1 MFLGLNSIFYPP
13 FQASEFFIF
22 GSMMVVAMMIFA
34 IMACNYKY
42 ANHSHNNEEQ
52 NEKELA
58 LELKDR
64 KYDETEKGK

>member
-1 MFLGLNSIFYPP
+1 
-13 FQASEFFIF
+13 
-22 GSMMVVAMMIFA
+22 MMIFA